1 MNLIRLVDD
10 EEGIEEQYI
19 SVSQDSSS
27 VNLVHLSG
35 EQKKLI

>member
-10 EEGIEEQYI
+10 EEEIEEQYI

-27 VNLVHLSG
+27 VNIVHLSG
-35 EQKKLI
+35 EQKKQI